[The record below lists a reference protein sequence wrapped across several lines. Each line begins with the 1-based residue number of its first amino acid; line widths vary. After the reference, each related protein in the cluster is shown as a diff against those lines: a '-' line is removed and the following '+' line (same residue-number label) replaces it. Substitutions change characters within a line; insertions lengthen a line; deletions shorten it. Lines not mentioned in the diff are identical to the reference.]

1 MNGENQTAKDLFQF
15 YKKQYDAL
23 VNTYC
28 QVKKN
33 HPFEQYPKLARA
45 IWRVSRIMETWHGVA
60 VVNAVQKHQGE

>member
-1 MNGENQTAKDLFQF
+1 MNETNQDAKNLFQF

-28 QVKKN
+28 QLKKN
-33 HPFEQYPKLARA
+33 HPFETLPKLGRA
-45 IWRVSRIMETWHGVA
+45 IWRVSRLMEVWHGVA